1 MADQAKK
8 KHNTKRKDGKERV
21 HTSKAEVQYRCN
33 RLFQLM
39 RNGGT
44 RQDCIRF
51 AEAQWEVAE
60 STTDGYLKKVR
71 EAMVKDFDIER
82 AEFTA
87 QLMQQVSSI
96 AMEARRTNNLNV
108 ALGACNALA
117 RLAQLEGN

>member
-1 MADQAKK
+1 
-8 KHNTKRKDGKERV
+8 
-21 HTSKAEVQYRCN
+21 
-33 RLFQLM
+33 
-39 RNGGT
+39 
-44 RQDCIRF
+44 
-51 AEAQWEVAE
+51 
-60 STTDGYLKKVR
+60 
-71 EAMVKDFDIER
+71 R